1 MNLRFFEGE
10 TKLLAGKAH
19 SGGVDDGHQ
28 LLCVLSQKLVEEL
41 FVSLKELNL

>member
-10 TKLLAGKAH
+10 TKLLASKAH

-28 LLCVLSQKLVEEL
+28 LLCVLSKKLVEKL